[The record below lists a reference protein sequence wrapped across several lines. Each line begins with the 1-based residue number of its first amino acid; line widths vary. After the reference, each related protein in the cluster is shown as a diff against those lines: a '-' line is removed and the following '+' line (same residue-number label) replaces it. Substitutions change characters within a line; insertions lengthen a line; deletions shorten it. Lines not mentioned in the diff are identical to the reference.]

1 MEDDDRPTKKRA
13 SKVTLFAY
21 YHSNSP
27 HSLFVSCTNFRRT
40 TAHRDVTTEIL
51 ERWLPDRAAL
61 PPINALSEFLDT
73 PLRGR
78 AKIPLAQYQFDSL
91 ISNSLDVN
99 RIGKKDLE
107 ELFRVDDREHAEA
120 IYRRINSVLDDSPP
134 YVESVH
140 SYIPFWD
147 SNIRKIIEALIPGGV
162 SIRDGCCHTSAASQK
177 PSFGFSYQGVCVFRG
192 EEKASNDPDDPK
204 AKLSGKMT
212 WTYDPAPYVLGE
224 VFCIRSILPLINKV
238 TSM

>member
-1 MEDDDRPTKKRA
+1 MWK
-13 SKVTLFAY
+13 AY
-21 YHSNSP
+21 
-27 HSLFVSCTNFRRT
+27 
-40 TAHRDVTTEIL
+40 
-51 ERWLPDRAAL
+51 
-61 PPINALSEFLDT
+61 
-73 PLRGR
+73 
-78 AKIPLAQYQFDSL
+78 
-91 ISNSLDVN
+91 
-99 RIGKKDLE
+99 
-107 ELFRVDDREHAEA
+107 
-120 IYRRINSVLDDSPP
+120 
-134 YVESVH
+134 
-140 SYIPFWD
+140 PFWD

-177 PSFGFSYQGVCVFRG
+177 SSLGFSYQGVCVFRG